1 MSILVV
7 GHPVQDITH
16 SIYFNCFFHK
26 SLSDPE
32 WKNKVINDEFLNKKT
47 IENII
52 NEIFST
58 NVEQNKKEIQN
69 FKKE

>member
-1 MSILVV
+1 MSILAV

-16 SIYFNCFFHK
+16 SVYFNCFFHK

-32 WKNKVINDEFLNKKT
+32 WKNKVINDV
-47 IENII
+47 
-52 NEIFST
+52 FST